1 MKSFYFSLFVTQLI
15 KIITMKKIVLL
26 ITFTVL
32 FANEA
37 FAKRGR
43 IPVCIPCEKIALVK
57 DLPNDENLKE
67 GSDYLNLGYLYEEYG
82 AVWVPAWNTKGKYV
96 LINEDETV
104 YYEIT
109 DAQLAELK
117 TAYNL
122 ELAEHPISFWKKI
135 GGKLVFLLVI
145 GLIVWGKFSSNDE
158 EEEEPQTE
166 EASEKPAE

>member
-1 MKSFYFSLFVTQLI
+1 
-15 KIITMKKIVLL
+15 MKKIVLL

-43 IPVCIPCEKIALVK
+43 IPVCIPCEKLELVK

-82 AVWVPAWNTKGKYV
+82 AVWVPAWNTQGKYV
-96 LINEDETV
+96 LINEDKTV

-117 TAYNL
+117 STYSL
-122 ELAEHPISFWKKI
+122 ELATHPLSFWSKI
-135 GGKLVFLLVI
+135 GGKLVFLVVI
-145 GLIVWGKFSSNDE
+145 GLIIWGKISPDKDE
-158 EEEEPQTE
+158 DEDEQKEVTE
-166 EASEKPAE
+166 KKTAEVNE